1 MPWIITDDGYQE
13 VGYEDSDYEDH
24 EVFPDLKSAIEADE
38 RREKE
43 NA

>member
-1 MPWIITDDGYQE
+1 MPWIIVKDGYQE
-13 VGYEDSDYEDH
+13 VGWGDAEDY